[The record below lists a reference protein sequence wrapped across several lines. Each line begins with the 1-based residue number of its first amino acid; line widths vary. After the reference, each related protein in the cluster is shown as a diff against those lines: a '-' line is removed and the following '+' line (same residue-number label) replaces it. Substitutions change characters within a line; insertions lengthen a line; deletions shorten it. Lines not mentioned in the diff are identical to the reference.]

1 MIWKSTTQQARSSN
15 VIAVDTSSLAKVV
28 LLEEEWESVPLTT
41 DTATLDYYSIVEVSS
56 SVWKAVLQERIGE
69 GDAKKKI
76 EALKMLA
83 GALTIFKAEDYLER
97 GFEIALKEKITV
109 YDAIYIA
116 LAEDKGATLFTSD
129 RRQYNAAKRY
139 ARTIFVG

>member
-1 MIWKSTTQQARSSN
+1 
-15 VIAVDTSSLAKVV
+15 V
-28 LLEEEWESVPLTT
+28 SVPLTV
-41 DTATLDYYSIVEVSS
+41 DTATLDYSIVEVSS

-83 GALTIFKAEDYLER
+83 SVLTIFKAEDYLER
-97 GFEIALKEKITV
+97 GFEIALKEKITI

-129 RRQYNAAKRY
+129 RGQYDVARRY
-139 ARTIFVG
+139 VRTIFVG